1 MAGFI
6 KGIKVEKI
14 ETTALNTKVNK
25 EVFDNFKVRC
35 LQLRTPM
42 NVVLETF
49 MLQYTN
55 DRFSLRDK
63 DIMKWKKIDGELDT
77 LNTTFNKEIYL
88 DFKKTCKSSGYFVK
102 NVIMAFMEQFAN
114 KEYVLECVEISEIK
128 GTVKMVE
135 IEDIEILS
143 EERYMG
149 DD

>member
-6 KGIKVEKI
+6 KGIEAEKI
-14 ETTALNTKVNK
+14 EITALNTKVNK

-55 DRFSLRDK
+55 DRFSLREK

-88 DFKKTCKSSGYFVK
+88 NFKKTCKNSGYFVK

-114 KEYVLECVEISEIK
+114 REFVLECVDIADIR
-128 GTVKMVE
+128 GMVE
-135 IEDIEILS
+135 TARVEDIEIIS
-143 EERYMG
+143 KE
-149 DD
+149 

>member
-6 KGIKVEKI
+6 KGIEVEI
-14 ETTALNTKVNK
+14 ETMALNTKVNK

-35 LQLRTPM
+35 LQLRLPM

-55 DRFSLRDK
+55 GRFSLREK
-63 DIMKWKKIDGELDT
+63 DIMKWKKINGELDT

-88 DFKKTCKSSGYFVK
+88 NFKKACKDSGFFVK

-114 KEYVLECVEISEIK
+114 REFILECVDVADIK
-128 GTVKMVE
+128 GTIETARM
-135 IEDIEILS
+135 EDIEIV
-143 EERYMG
+143 
-149 DD
+149 DDDN